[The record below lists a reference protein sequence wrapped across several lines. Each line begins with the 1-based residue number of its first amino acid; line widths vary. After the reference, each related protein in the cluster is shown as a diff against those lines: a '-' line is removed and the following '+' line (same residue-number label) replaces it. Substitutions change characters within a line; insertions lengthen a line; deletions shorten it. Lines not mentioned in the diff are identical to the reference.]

1 MRNALFVFALGMA
14 AIVHFTHQL
23 FPNFTAA
30 GPAHGLVEGLRS
42 TRYAPPAGP
51 AVWLPES
58 ESTRGNAVRA
68 SSVCVVDSVDEPA
81 QTLSASLQGP
91 APSCGVSRPP
101 TKGVRGL

>member
-1 MRNALFVFALGMA
+1 MRNALFVFALSMA

-30 GPAHGLVEGLRS
+30 GPAHSLVQGFNS
-42 TRYAPPAGP
+42 TRYAPPTSP

-58 ESTRGNAVRA
+58 TPENSVRQE
-68 SSVCVVDSVDEPA
+68 SVCVE
-81 QTLSASLQGP
+81 SASETLETLTASLRGP
-91 APSCGVSRPP
+91 APSCGFSRPP